1 MTSLP
6 LTTTLLLS
14 QISDFG
20 QSEAWEEF
28 DRRYRP
34 MLLAF
39 GRSLG
44 LGHED
49 AADMAQTT
57 LADLAVGLR
66 DGKYDRKRGRL
77 RSWILGI
84 ARNRAARIAGVR
96 ARGGVSSVEIDAMSE
111 ETLTELWED
120 ARRRTIL
127 DLALNRLREH
137 SKLAPSTLT
146 AFELVALRGVP
157 AAEAAKL
164 SGLRGPDDVYVARS
178 RVTRS
183 LREIVASFEAIYD
196 EAG

>member
-1 MTSLP
+1 MSSLP

-20 QSEAWEEF
+20 QSEAWSEF
-28 DRRYRP
+28 DGRYRP
-34 MLLAF
+34 MLIAF
-39 GRSLG
+39 GRSMG
-44 LGHED
+44 LGYED
-49 AADMAQTT
+49 AADMAQST

-66 DGKYDRKRGRL
+66 DGKYDRQRGRL

-84 ARNRAARIAGVR
+84 ARHRAARIVSARG
-96 ARGGVSSVEIDAMSE
+96 RGGVSSVEIDAMSE
-111 ETLTELWED
+111 ETLTEMWED
-120 ARRRTIL
+120 VRRRTIL
-127 DLALNRLREH
+127 DLALNRLREQ
-137 SKLAPSTLT
+137 SKLAPSTLR

-157 AAEAAKL
+157 PAEAAKL
-164 SGLRGPDDVYVARS
+164 SGLRGADDVYVARS